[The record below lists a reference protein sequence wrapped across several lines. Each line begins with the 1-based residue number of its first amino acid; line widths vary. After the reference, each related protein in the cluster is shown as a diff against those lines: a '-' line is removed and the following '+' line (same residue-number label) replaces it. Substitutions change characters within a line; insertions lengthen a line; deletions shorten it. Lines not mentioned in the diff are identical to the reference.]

1 MAATELAR
9 VEQPAGESPCMAGGR
24 AAPDLHPGKVQGYY
38 GHYLYSHT
46 RSVQGMSGRC
56 MG

>member
-1 MAATELAR
+1 MAATELTR

-24 AAPDLHPGKVQGYY
+24 AAPDLHPGKVGGDY

-46 RSVQGMSGRC
+46 RSVQGMSGWC